1 MHICVYFY
9 LYSIYLYIYMYIYYR
24 NILEFTV
31 HGHLTAVFLS
41 VGLYEHEILSGRL
54 GDWDVYAFHFN

>member
-1 MHICVYFY
+1 
-9 LYSIYLYIYMYIYYR
+9 MYIYYR